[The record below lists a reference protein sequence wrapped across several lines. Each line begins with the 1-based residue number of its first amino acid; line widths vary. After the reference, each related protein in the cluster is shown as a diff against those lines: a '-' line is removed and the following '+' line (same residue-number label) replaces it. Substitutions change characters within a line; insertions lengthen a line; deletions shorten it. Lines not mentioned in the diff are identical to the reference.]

1 MSTEPAGTGRPTGK
15 LDAALRAFEEFSS
28 RRRRLFW
35 TLHSMWALATGL
47 VVVVLAHERYSF
59 VPWVF
64 AMLALTWISTL
75 FVSRPRGG
83 ASSLRRM
90 GHGFISYLTR
100 VMYQETLFFLLPF
113 YVSSTP
119 LLPLPAASAA
129 FLLILVVLAV
139 LSCLDLPF
147 DWLLQRSPLFALL
160 FFSTVAF
167 AALNLLLPVVLRV
180 PLAKATAVAAWCAV
194 ASGLPLSLRGQRGQ
208 RGLGLRALL
217 GSVVAA
223 SVAAGLIATS
233 TLLIPPVPLRLKKV
247 VFAQDVDRVS
257 LRVRDELHGPIAA
270 AELGDGRL
278 AAMVTV
284 FAPTRSV
291 AEVRLEWE
299 RNGDQLRESR
309 AVEIVG
315 QEGGFRVWDALVFP
329 DGKVQ
334 AGRYRLSV
342 YADGRLLGRGEIVVS

>member
-1 MSTEPAGTGRPTGK
+1 
-15 LDAALRAFEEFSS
+15 
-28 RRRRLFW
+28 
-35 TLHSMWALATGL
+35 
-47 VVVVLAHERYSF
+47 
-59 VPWVF
+59 
-64 AMLALTWISTL
+64 MLALTWISTV

-83 ASSLRRM
+83 TSSLRRL

-113 YVSSTP
+113 YLSSTP
-119 LLPLPAASAA
+119 LLPLPAPSAA

-180 PLAKATAVAAWCAV
+180 PLPRATAIAAWCAV
-194 ASGLPLSLRGQRGQ
+194 ASGLPLSLRGHRGQ

-217 GSVVAA
+217 GLVVACSFA
-223 SVAAGLIATS
+223 VGLIATS
-233 TLLIPPVPLRLKKV
+233 TLLIPPVPLRLKQV
-247 VFAQDVDRVS
+247 VFAQAVDRAS
-257 LRVRDELHGPIAA
+257 LQIREELHGPIAA

-278 AAMVTV
+278 ATMVTV

-291 AEVRLEWE
+291 AEVRLVWE

-315 QEGGFRVWDALVFP
+315 QKGGFRVWDALVFP
-329 DGKVQ
+329 DGTVQ

-342 YADGRLLGRGEIVVS
+342 YADDRLLGRGEIVVT

>member
-1 MSTEPAGTGRPTGK
+1 
-15 LDAALRAFEEFSS
+15 
-28 RRRRLFW
+28 
-35 TLHSMWALATGL
+35 MWALTTGL

-64 AMLALTWISTL
+64 AMLALTWISTV

-83 ASSLRRM
+83 ASSLRRL

-119 LLPLPAASAA
+119 LLPLPAPSAA
-129 FLLILVVLAV
+129 FLLILIILAV

-147 DWLLQRSPLFALL
+147 DWLLQRSSLFALL

-180 PLAKATAVAAWCAV
+180 PLPRATAIAAWCAV

-208 RGLGLRALL
+208 RRFFLRALL
-217 GSVVAA
+217 GSVVAC
-223 SVAAGLIATS
+223 SFAAGLIATS
-233 TLLIPPVPLRLKKV
+233 TLLIPPVPLRLKEV
-247 VFAQDVDRVS
+247 VFAEAVDRGS
-257 LRVRDELHGPIAA
+257 LRVHGKLRGPIAA

-278 AAMVTV
+278 AAIVTV

-291 AEVRLEWE
+291 AEVRLVWE
-299 RNGDQLRESR
+299 RDGDPLRESR
-309 AVEIVG
+309 LVEILG
-315 QEGGFRVWDALVFP
+315 QEGGFRVWDAIVFP
-329 DGKVQ
+329 DGKAQ
-334 AGRYRLSV
+334 IGRYRLSV
-342 YADGRLLGRGEIVVS
+342 YADGRLLGRGELVVT